1 MPCTNHPSTEG
12 PLWQCS
18 RCARPFCMDCI
29 VQIGGQTYCAECKV
43 EAMRDIRSG
52 VSTSLLE
59 LAPIGR
65 RFAALFI
72 DNLIVFLPMS
82 IVFVAVAFPLGVFT
96 AEGNEEQFT
105 WLFLGLQM
113 VLGLGM
119 LVVWILYEGLM
130 LSRGGQTL
138 GKKWLGLKVVTP
150 EGNDITRGQAF
161 SRAAIRQVLYMFCFL
176 VDYLPALGQDKTCVH
191 DMAAKTRVVI
201 WRA

>member
-1 MPCTNHPSTEG
+1 MPCTNHASTEG

-29 VQIGGQTYCAECKV
+29 VQIGGQTYCAECKT

-59 LAPIGR
+59 LASIGR

-72 DNLIVFLPMS
+72 DNLIVFIPMW
-82 IVFVAVAFPLGVFT
+82 ILFFAAGVPLGLLT
-96 AEGNEEQFT
+96 PEKTEDQFT
-105 WLFLGLQM
+105 WLLIGLQL

-176 VDYLPALGQDKTCVH
+176 VDYLPALGQDRTCVH
-191 DMAAKTRVVI
+191 DMAAKTRVVT

>member
-1 MPCTNHPSTEG
+1 MPCTNHSSTEG

-18 RCARPFCMDCI
+18 RCSRPFCMDCI
-29 VQIGGQTYCAECKV
+29 VQIGGQTYCADCKA

-59 LAPIGR
+59 LASIGR

-72 DNLIVFLPMS
+72 DNLIVFIPMM
-82 IVFVAVAFPLGVFT
+82 ILFLAVGLPLGLFT
-96 AEGNEEQFT
+96 QNEEQVT
-105 WLFLGLQM
+105 WLVIGLQM

-176 VDYLPALGQDKTCVH
+176 VDYLPALGQDRTCVH
-191 DMAAKTRVVI
+191 DMAAKTRVVT